1 MLIFGTGYES
11 YRRWSSMDAVMFNG
25 ENECEIAAMLL
36 RQCSDEWVAH
46 ALFDAMDFVVGR
58 VYYVDEDVV

>member
-1 MLIFGTGYES
+1 MDVVTFTG
-11 YRRWSSMDAVMFNG
+11 N
-25 ENECEIAAMLL
+25 NECEIAAMLL

-58 VYYVDEDVV
+58 VYYVDEDVVCSITDADYKELRRAV

>member
-1 MLIFGTGYES
+1 
-11 YRRWSSMDAVMFNG
+11 MDAVMFNG

-46 ALFDAMDFVVGR
+46 ALFDAMEFVVGR
-58 VYYVDEDVV
+58 VYKKVTHSQTQKPTGNFIMST

>member
-1 MLIFGTGYES
+1 MDVATFTG
-11 YRRWSSMDAVMFNG
+11 N
-25 ENECEIAAMLL
+25 NECEIAAMLL

-58 VYYVDEDVV
+58 VYYVDEDVVCSITDDDYKELCRAV